1 MESQHERVLVVVAG
15 MQDEGFEVVQCGVNL
30 SSEKNWRLLV
40 LKLCLI
46 LRWRWEFYSSGQ
58 CLQHENFAKVRE
70 PQKLVIKR
78 HGSKHQPSK

>member
-46 LRWRWEFYSSGQ
+46 L
-58 CLQHENFAKVRE
+58 N
-70 PQKLVIKR
+70 
-78 HGSKHQPSK
+78 